1 MKNVVVFRSELLPPS
16 ETFILEQVRALTE
29 WTPTLA
35 GYRRVPDGIDL
46 DGVAFRI
53 LPGLNGGRLQR
64 WYLRACQLFGVAH
77 RPTMRALRALSPDL
91 IHVHFGTDAVDLW
104 PSARDLNVPVL
115 VTLHGFDINTY
126 REWWEAGHGGWR
138 RRSYP
143 RRLLRMAVHPS
154 VRFIAVS
161 KAIKQRAIKYG
172 VPESKITVCYIGVDT
187 CRFRPGGLPLTQRAK
202 KILFVGRMVEK
213 KAPLL
218 MVRAFAEV
226 CKHVPDAKLTM
237 IGSGPLLDKTK
248 ALAEELSISVEFLGA
263 RTSDEVLTQMQEAR
277 VFCLPS
283 VTAANGD
290 AEGLPIS
297 ILEAQACGL
306 PVVTSARGAV
316 GEVIVD
322 GRNGACIAEQS
333 IHGFAVT
340 LTEILQKQE
349 LLITYSINALQS
361 IAVNFSID
369 SATHILSGKVYS
381 YAILAACSGRKN
393 EFF

>member
-143 RRLLRMAVHPS
+143 RRLLRMAAHS
-154 VRFIAVS
+154 RVRFIAIS
-161 KAIKQRAIKYG
+161 NAIKQRAIEYG
-172 VPESKITVCYIGVDT
+172 IPADKITVAYIGVNT
-187 CRFRPGGLPLTQRAK
+187 HRFRPGGLPIAK
-202 KILFVGRMVEK
+202 RSNRILFVGRMVANK
-213 KAPLL
+213 GPLL
-218 MVRAFAEV
+218 MIKAFSKIREEVR
-226 CKHVPDAKLTM
+226 DSTLTM
-237 IGSGPLLDKTK
+237 IGKGPLLDNAI
-248 ALAEELSISVEFLGA
+248 ALAKELAVPVEFLG
-263 RTSDEVLTQMQEAR
+263 RRSTDEILAHLHASKIL
-277 VFCLPS
+277 CLPS
-283 VTAANGD
+283 ATRPNGES
-290 AEGLPIS
+290 EGLGMVL
-297 ILEAQACGL
+297 LEAQACGV
-306 PVVTSARGAV
+306 PVVTTGA
-316 GEVIVD
+316 GGTKEAMIPNKT
-322 GRNGACIAEQS
+322 G
-333 IHGFAVT
+333 
-340 LTEILQKQE
+340 
-349 LLITYSINALQS
+349 LLCGTSCDATHLANS
-361 IAVNFSID
+361 IATYLRDDRVLEVASHAAIMFARSSFDIASCTKFLESIYD
-369 SATHILSGKVYS
+369 STEFN
-381 YAILAACSGRKN
+381 GR
-393 EFF
+393 